1 MCLASSSWQG
11 FFDFEG
17 GDGGVGVAGVAGV
30 DVGGPVSGDRF
41 VWADVVVVGPVGV
54 DLLN

>member
-1 MCLASSSWQG
+1 LCLASSSWQG
-11 FFDFEG
+11 FFDFEV
-17 GDGGVGVAGVAGV
+17 GDGGVGVAGG

-41 VWADVVVVGPVGV
+41 VWADLVVVGPVGV